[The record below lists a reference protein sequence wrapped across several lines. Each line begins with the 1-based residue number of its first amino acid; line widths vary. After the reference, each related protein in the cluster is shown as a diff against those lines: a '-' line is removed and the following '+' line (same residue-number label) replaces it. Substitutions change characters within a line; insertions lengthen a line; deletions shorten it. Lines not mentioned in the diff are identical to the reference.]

1 MKLFLARTVNLLLI
15 GALLL
20 GYQYQAGQRADAVAD
35 YQEQVKAAQAEQV
48 QEGQAQT
55 ETGPYQDGVF
65 TGKGTG
71 FQGELTVQMTVE
83 QGWITSLTVL
93 ETADDPEY
101 VQKASALLDQI
112 VETQDPNQ
120 VDAVSGATFSSKGM
134 IDAVWDAIGE

>member
-1 MKLFLARTVNLLLI
+1 MKLFFMRMANLLLI
-15 GALLL
+15 GALLV

-35 YQEQVKAAQAEQV
+35 YEKQIQAAQAEQ
-48 QEGQAQT
+48 GQGDSSQV

-65 TGKGTG
+65 TGRGNG

-83 QGWITSLTVL
+83 QGWITSLELL

-101 VQKASALLDQI
+101 VKKASVLLDEI

>member
-35 YQEQVKAAQAEQV
+35 YQEQVKAAQTEQV
-48 QEGQAQT
+48 QEGQAQA
-55 ETGPYQDGVF
+55 ETGPYQNGVF

-83 QGWITSLTVL
+83 QGWITSLEVL

-101 VQKASALLDQI
+101 VKRPRHCWIRSWRHRIPIRWMRCPERPSA
-112 VETQDPNQ
+112 P
-120 VDAVSGATFSSKGM
+120 KG
-134 IDAVWDAIGE
+134 